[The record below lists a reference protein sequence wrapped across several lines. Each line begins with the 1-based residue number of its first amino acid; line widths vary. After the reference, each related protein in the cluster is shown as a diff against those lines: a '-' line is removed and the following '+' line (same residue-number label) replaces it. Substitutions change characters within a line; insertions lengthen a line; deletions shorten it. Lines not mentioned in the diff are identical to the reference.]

1 MSNILQSNRKRE
13 EKQMNNLNKL
23 IEDLS
28 DFLVESSAERDRA
41 RDSYK
46 TLEKVTKS
54 TRDLVRNLEVLKS
67 LNGGGQK

>member
-1 MSNILQSNRKRE
+1 
-13 EKQMNNLNKL
+13 MNNLNKL

-28 DFLVESSAERDRA
+28 DFLVESSAESDRA
-41 RDSYK
+41 RGSYK

-67 LNGGGQK
+67 LNGGSEK

>member
-1 MSNILQSNRKRE
+1 
-13 EKQMNNLNKL
+13 MNNLNKL

>member
-1 MSNILQSNRKRE
+1 
-13 EKQMNNLNKL
+13 MNNLNKL

-28 DFLVESSAERDRA
+28 VLLADSTTERDIA

-54 TRDLVRNLEVLKS
+54 ARDLVRNLEVLKS

>member
-1 MSNILQSNRKRE
+1 MENI
-13 EKQMNNLNKL
+13 NKL
-23 IEDLS
+23 IDGLS
-28 DFLVESSAERDRA
+28 DFLAESSAERDRA

>member
-1 MSNILQSNRKRE
+1 
-13 EKQMNNLNKL
+13 MNNLNKL

-28 DFLVESSAERDRA
+28 DFLVESSAERDSA
-41 RDSYK
+41 MDSYK